1 MRLIQLTDTHLEAD
15 PAAELKGVNVRR
27 TLVAVLNLVRAQET
41 DFSAFL
47 LTGDLSHD
55 ESLAS
60 YRFLSDLLAPYGKA
74 AYALAGNH
82 DDPAAMAEGFAKAG
96 GPVRTGRG
104 HGLGGWRL
112 GGWQLVLA
120 DSRVPG
126 EVGGR
131 LADGEVEA
139 LDGALEAHRGVPT
152 LLALHHHPVPTGS
165 AWMDAIALENPGAL
179 DGLLARHPQVRG
191 VVWGHVHQ
199 EQDFLRDGVRLLG
212 TPATCIQ
219 FDPDS
224 WEFTLDD
231 RPPGYRWIDLLPDGT
246 LATGVRRLARWP

>member
-1 MRLIQLTDTHLEAD
+1 MPIIRLIQLTDTHLEAD

-27 TLVAVLNLVRAQET
+27 TLAAVLDLVRAQQA
-41 DFSAFL
+41 DFGAFL

-55 ESLAS
+55 ETPAS
-60 YRFLSDLLAPYGKA
+60 YRCLSDLLAPYGKP

-82 DDPAAMAEGFAKAG
+82 DDPAAMAEGFSEGVMKVA
-96 GPVRTGRG
+96 TGRT
-104 HGLGGWRL
+104 HVIGGWH
-112 GGWQLVLA
+112 LVLA

-131 LADGEVEA
+131 LSDDELKA
-139 LDGALEAHRGVPT
+139 LEGALGQRRDLPT

-165 AWMDAIALENPGAL
+165 VWMDAIALGTPE
-179 DGLLARHPQVRG
+179 GLFDLLGRHPQVRG

-199 EQDFLRDGVRLLG
+199 EQDTARGGVRLLG

-219 FDPDS
+219 FDPVS
-224 WEFTLDD
+224 EAFALDD
-231 RPPGYRWIDLLPDGT
+231 RPPGYRWIDLMPGGT
-246 LATGVRRLARWP
+246 LATGVRRLPAWP